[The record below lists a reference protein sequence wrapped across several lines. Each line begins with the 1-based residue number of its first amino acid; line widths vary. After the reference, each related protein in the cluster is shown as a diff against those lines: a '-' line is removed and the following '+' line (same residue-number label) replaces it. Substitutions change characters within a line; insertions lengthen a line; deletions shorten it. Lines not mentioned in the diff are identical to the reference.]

1 MSDDGDRSAVRSS
14 TEYARARRRCP
25 NCGDRVPA
33 AGGTTGAT
41 ECPNCHRM
49 VRT

>member
-33 AGGTTGAT
+33 AGRNTEAT